1 MDNKTA
7 DWSALARSFLR
18 GVWGSDWD
26 LCRAMLAEKA
36 VYEDPLLDAP
46 VIGREQIIETFKL
59 CHAWGRLDPI
69 LKQAFGGSRMAAA
82 EFRVR
87 GTVIAALLDLPP
99 SAVGKSF
106 DFAEC
111 DVFEFDDRNRIV
123 RMSIYADV
131 VSFMKQ
137 IGAAGQ

>member
-1 MDNKTA
+1 MDDQA
-7 DWSALARSFLR
+7 VDFPELARSFLR
-18 GVWGSDWD
+18 AVWGSDWG
-26 LCRAMLAEKA
+26 LCRRMLSEKA
-36 VYEDPLLDAP
+36 VYEDPLLEAP
-46 VIGREQIIETFKL
+46 VIGREPIIETFKL
-59 CHAWGRLDPI
+59 CHAWGRLAPS
-69 LKQAFGGSRMAAA
+69 LKRVFGGGRLAAA

-87 GTVIAALLDLPP
+87 GTVIAALLDLPQ

-111 DVFEFDDRNRIV
+111 DVFEFDGENRIA

-137 IGAAGQ
+137 IGA